1 MMANVNKNAKG
12 NSREGGAE
20 LANIESNEVD
30 YIPYLT
36 DSTPWFISKHSSA
49 SCIVDL
55 PNIEHIAFGT
65 QYAVIELWE
74 LRNDTQALT
83 TDKKS
88 FDSHTDEKKRKS
100 QKEALAAR

>member
-1 MMANVNKNAKG
+1 MMANANKNAKG
-12 NSREGGAE
+12 SGKDGGTE
-20 LANIESNEVD
+20 DNNGSDEIE
-30 YIPYLT
+30 YIRYLT

-74 LRNDTQALT
+74 LRNDTQALNN
-83 TDKKS
+83 DKKT
-88 FDSHTDEKKRKS
+88 FDSHGDDKKRKS
-100 QKEALAAR
+100 QKEALVAR